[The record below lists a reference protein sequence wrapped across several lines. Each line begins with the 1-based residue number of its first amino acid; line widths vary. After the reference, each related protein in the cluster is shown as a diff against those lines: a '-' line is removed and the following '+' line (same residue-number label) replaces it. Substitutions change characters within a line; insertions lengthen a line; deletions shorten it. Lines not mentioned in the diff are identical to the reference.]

1 MSAAQ
6 QHRSE
11 VERYLDPGY
20 LDVDGLLDALEL
32 EVEAS
37 SSLFGNPG
45 LRLRKCSAESRKV
58 AIAISGGG
66 AAGAYSAGLLDV
78 LLYRMRQRG
87 IAPDLLVGT
96 SSGAINGYGVFLES
110 LGMGNPQFDSEPSV
124 RQPYESYIASVWS
137 YMARDGKASRWVVG
151 PRSWIVR
158 LVSRGPGRRW
168 SLAGMILAAVAALL
182 LFQPTLL
189 LPLAALFGGWGSAA
203 GGSDSLA
210 DALPFLFGY
219 AVIATALL
227 SLAIWL
233 VWRRFGQSLFLDL
246 PLLRF
251 LANTGPNGDL
261 RRLPA
266 GPKGQAID
274 QAKVLSRNLVRR
286 WYEDNGS
293 APEFII
299 TGTDISARRECLFT
313 LVRPETYSLLL
324 RAEWMAV
331 QFDSDSG
338 EAGDYHAQPGALFAR
353 PERLLQALVASSAV
367 PGAFPTQR
375 IGIYEAGSSSVA
387 HHHFVDGG
395 VMNNSPVHIA
405 IDAGATHVISLEIL
419 PHESSDELRP
429 DQRGGGGY
437 LLLEAALATLTT
449 VLERATKQDVRR
461 TASWNRFLVNR
472 PKSLDSGSAPSA
484 STQRPRRIVPLYRI
498 APTEPLVGTVEFDG
512 RFEAGRR
519 TVTLRDLLQRGVLD
533 MRGRNVW
540 AATVRHEPG
549 WRDPDS
555 EVAESLYQAS
565 TKCD

>member
-1 MSAAQ
+1 MGGAEQ
-6 QHRSE
+6 QRSE

-32 EVEAS
+32 EVEAT

-87 IAPDLLVGT
+87 IEPDLLVGT
-96 SSGAINGYGVFLES
+96 SSGAINGYGVFIES

-151 PRSWIVR
+151 GRSWIVR

-168 SLAGMILAAVAALL
+168 SAAGLILAAICALL
-182 LFQPTLL
+182 LFQPNLL
-189 LPLAALFGGWGSAA
+189 LPLIAQLGYAT

-210 DALPFLFGY
+210 RALPFLFGY
-219 AVIATALL
+219 AVIATVLL

-233 VWRRFGQSLFLDL
+233 LLRRFGQSLFLDL

-251 LANTGPNGDL
+251 LANTGPSGDL
-261 RRLPA
+261 RRLPT
-266 GPKGQAID
+266 GPKGQAVD

-286 WYEDNGS
+286 WYEGNGNS
-293 APEFII
+293 PEFII
-299 TGTDISARRECLFT
+299 TGTDISAGRECLFT

-338 EAGDYHAQPGALFAR
+338 EAGEYRELPGALFAR

-375 IGIYEAGSSSVA
+375 IGIYEGDSSSVA

-429 DQRGGGGY
+429 DRRGGGGY

-472 PKSLDSGSAPSA
+472 PKSLDGGRALGE
-484 STQRPRRIVPLYRI
+484 STQRSRRIVPLYRI

-512 RFEAGRR
+512 KFEAGRR

-549 WRDPDS
+549 WRDPDT
-555 EVAESLYQAS
+555 EMAESLSHAS
-565 TKCD
+565 AGGD